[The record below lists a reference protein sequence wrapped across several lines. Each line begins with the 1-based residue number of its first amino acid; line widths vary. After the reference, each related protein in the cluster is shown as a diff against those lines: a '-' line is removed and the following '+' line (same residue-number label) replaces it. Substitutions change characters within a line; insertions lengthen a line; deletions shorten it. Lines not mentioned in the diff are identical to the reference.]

1 MLSVLAII
9 VGVVILLKIT
19 GFVFR
24 ILGKLLGAILSIIGW
39 IFLAGLAIAVL
50 QIAAVSLPIFIAGIV
65 AMVAAAAS

>member
-9 VGVVILLKIT
+9 VGVVILFKIT